1 MSLNL
6 HRRSRV
12 PAGALALIAL
22 LAAACVKQDRPG
34 VAIKSVKSQI
44 VFGLAPPSATP
55 PGITPLFDDQLDIGE
70 PQLPSVPKLPLLK
83 PTVACREATRAD
95 APEKTA
101 TQGVVDEKGK
111 IITPELGV
119 YKWRANGELD
129 YGTGTKIPIKNQ
141 PLERRVTGL
150 SAVDESEIPVGGATP
165 TDPIKT
171 STFTYDV
178 ITDTGVPGTASNIHR
193 VDSYQ
198 VKNNPVAATAG
209 TSTANIGRGIT
220 VGDPERGVSLK
231 KSSVTIPGQ
240 PQYTFQP
247 ATGLLLLPLSVNPG
261 EQYQSVGVDPV
272 NGAVVVLDAV
282 VGSRQSVDAC
292 GDLVDG
298 WKVVARQTFL
308 PPNASAIVTQYEYVV
323 ATQLGG
329 ILVYEKVGPPDLNAI
344 PIPTPPVIPGA
355 PTPNIPSP
363 PTTLPPLPVP
373 LPTLDHTEELILSS
387 LHPVR

>member
-1 MSLNL
+1 LNL
-6 HRRSRV
+6 SRHNRGL
-12 PAGALALIAL
+12 AGALALVAL
-22 LAAACVKQDRPG
+22 LAAACVKQENPG
-34 VAIKSVKSQI
+34 VAIKSLKSQI
-44 VFGLAPPSATP
+44 VFGLAPPAATP
-55 PGITPLFDDQLDIGE
+55 PGITPLFDDGFDITE
-70 PQLPSVPKLPLLK
+70 PRVPNLPKLPVPK
-83 PTVACREATRAD
+83 PALPCREATATD
-95 APEKTA
+95 SPEKLKTN
-101 TQGVVDEKGK
+101 GVTDAQGK

-129 YGTGTKIPIKNQ
+129 YGTPTKIPIKNQ

-150 SAVDESEIPVGGATP
+150 TPVEETEIPVGGATP

-171 STFTYDV
+171 STFSYDV
-178 ITDTGVPGTASNIHR
+178 VTDLGGGITTGIRR
-193 VDSYQ
+193 VDTYQ
-198 VKNNPVAATAG
+198 VKNNPIAVVAG
-209 TSTANIGRGIT
+209 TSTANIGRGVT

-231 KSSVTIPGQ
+231 KSSVTVAGQ

-247 ATGLLLLPLSVNPG
+247 ATGLLLLPLSVNAG
-261 EQYQSVGVDPV
+261 EQYQSVAVDPL

-282 VGSRQSVDAC
+282 VGGQQKDYVDAC

-298 WKVVARQTFL
+298 WRVTARQTFL
-308 PPNASAIVTQYEYVV
+308 PPNAAAVVTQYEYVV

-363 PTTLPPLPVP
+363 PTSLPAIPVP